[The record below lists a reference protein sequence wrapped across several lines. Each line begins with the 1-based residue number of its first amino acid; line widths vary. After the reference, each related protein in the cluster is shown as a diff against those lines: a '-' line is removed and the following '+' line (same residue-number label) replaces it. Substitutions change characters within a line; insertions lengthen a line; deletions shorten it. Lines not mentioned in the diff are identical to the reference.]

1 MKYAQVLNKTCAYTN
16 VVRKLFIA
24 TRQMKFQTKTFD
36 LGNPTVILWLAI
48 TASLTIMGIVLLT
61 NLKPDYLGWTIL
73 LATPMTMAFPLTLT
87 YLLTSKVQFDNDRAV
102 KSSIFGTTELKLANI
117 KSFGV
122 FAQSRFNCWLVDS
135 ETATE
140 NSLFDTNFI
149 SISEADNFDL
159 GQRRP
164 KRNIRLLF
172 GRDIYNKVRDWI
184 KTE

>member
-1 MKYAQVLNKTCAYTN
+1 
-16 VVRKLFIA
+16 
-24 TRQMKFQTKTFD
+24 MKFQAKTFD
-36 LGNPTVILWLAI
+36 LKNPTVILWLVI
-48 TASLTIMGIVLLT
+48 TASLTIMGLILLT
-61 NLKPDYLGWTIL
+61 NLRPDNVELTIL
-73 LATPMTMAFPLTLT
+73 LATPLTIVFPLTLS

-102 KSSIFGTTELKLANI
+102 KSSIFGTTELMLANI

-149 SISEADNFDL
+149 FISEADNFDL

-172 GRDIYNKVRDWI
+172 RRDIYNQVRDWI